1 MLQTWCSLYIVWYLL
16 SLKMTV
22 IYEVSETK
30 SVYIIRSDGAMR
42 IQPSP
47 AASCV
52 VPEMSVFGPGRA
64 VHVYDASAKANSEPA
79 QSNAFLILTS
89 SRNTNNYAQTG
100 RRNIL
105 RCVIPSYTLE
115 ELALYSGYFG
125 LSVEELTARCFE
137 IGPSFRYIIADN
149 DFAQTKVLTEAK
161 ANEISAKQMDRYI
174 ENNNLQGGD
183 SRDDS
188 ACLVRAIVR
197 EEEFEDPD
205 DAYLDRNVVWEVA
218 SQKLCRIIL
227 KNSQSTATK
236 FIRNFITDVDSRGL
250 TRLKGICGNYFE
262 LVLEDF
268 LKRGRFRNYRVLS
281 EPGATEEVSGEGVAI
296 QLFEQCD
303 HVSPRSF
310 VDIPSALLACGTP
323 DKDQE
328 FFSFCKSFPAIDFAT
343 AGFSVCFQ
351 VTTSE
356 SHAIHLDA
364 ISAVCE
370 HVRRRFGESAP
381 VHLVFVVPDK
391 KVFSKWRYTQSFT
404 YTEEVMEEGMN
415 GEAVLVRRKR
425 QTKYAKLS
433 REMQMKVANLKQMV
447 IYMYEERL

>member
-16 SLKMTV
+16 SLKKTV
-22 IYEVSETK
+22 IYEVSEAK
-30 SVYIIRSDGAMR
+30 NVYIIRSDGSMR

-47 AASCV
+47 AASSLI
-52 VPEMSVFGPGRA
+52 PEMGVFGPERA

-89 SRNTNNYAQTG
+89 SRNTNNYAQSG

-115 ELALYSGYFG
+115 ELALYSETFG
-125 LSVEELTARCFE
+125 LNIEELTARCFE

-149 DFAQTKVLTEAK
+149 NFAQTKVLTEAK
-161 ANEISAKQMDRYI
+161 AKGVSAGQMDRYI
-174 ENNNLQGGD
+174 DNNNLSGGD
-183 SRDDS
+183 SRDIS
-188 ACLVRAIVR
+188 ACLVKAIVR

-205 DAYLDRNVVWEVA
+205 EAYLDRNVVWEIA

-227 KNSQSTATK
+227 ETAESGATN
-236 FIRNFITDVDSRGL
+236 FIRNFITEVDFRGL

-262 LVLEDF
+262 LVLEDY
-268 LKRGRFRNYRVLS
+268 LKKGTFQNYRFLS
-281 EPGATEEVSGEGVAI
+281 EPGATEEVSGKSVEI

-303 HVSPRSF
+303 QVSQRTF
-310 VDIPSALLACGTP
+310 VDIPTALLACGTP
-323 DKDQE
+323 DKDKE

-351 VTTSE
+351 ATTSE
-356 SHAIHLDA
+356 SHAINFDA

-370 HVRRRFGESAP
+370 HVRQRFGDFVP

-391 KVFSKWRYTQSFT
+391 KVFSKWMYTQSYT
-404 YTEEVMEEGMN
+404 YTDEVMEAGMN
-415 GEAVLVRRKR
+415 GEEVLVKRKR
-425 QTKYAKLS
+425 QMKYAKLS
-433 REMQMKVANLKQMV
+433 HEMQMKVANLKQMV
-447 IYMYEERL
+447 IYVYE